1 MDKVSD
7 LYTFPDLLV
16 RAVNRA
22 GDDDAI
28 LFPDQKF
35 TYSEIYDRAVASAR
49 SLMTLGIRTGD
60 HVGILMS
67 NCQEFVDIFLGS
79 QLIGAWPVPINARY
93 KAREL
98 NYVIRNADLK
108 TLFTTD
114 RIVEHVDFV
123 ALLTDA
129 FPSLREQKDPSS
141 LQIDDAPLLENI
153 VLFGERSP
161 EGMMDQETFQSM
173 ASGTTEEE
181 IELCRSRIAI
191 RDVAMMMYTSG
202 TTAMPKGC
210 PISHEALVRPAI
222 EAGRT
227 RFFLEKDDRMW
238 DPLPMFHMSFVLPLI
253 ACMDAGAALL
263 TMEYFEPESAIEYME
278 REGAT
283 VNFASFPTIT
293 EAILNHPNY
302 DSSKLPIRIVN
313 NVGPA
318 KMLLSMQERMPEA
331 TQISAYGMTECGGV
345 SCFGDINDSLEK
357 RTETSGKPFRGIEMQ
372 IRDIETDEVL
382 GPDEVGEILVR
393 GYCVFEGYYKDPEK
407 NTEAFTTDGW
417 FRTGDICSI
426 DEDGR
431 VTYRSRLKD
440 MLKVGGENVAA
451 AEIEGL
457 LSGHPSVVLAQVVS
471 APDDKYMEVP
481 AAYIQILDGSSVSEE
496 EIIEFCKGKI
506 ANFKIPKHVRFVS
519 EWPMSATKI
528 QKVRLREMISEELAG
543 S

>member
-1 MDKVSD
+1 MNEFSD
-7 LYTFPDLLV
+7 VYTFPDLLV

-28 LFPDQKF
+28 LFPDQSF
-35 TYSEIYDRAVASAR
+35 TYSQLYERAVNSAR
-49 SLMTLGIRTGD
+49 SLMALGIGSGD

-67 NCQEFVDIFLGS
+67 NCQEFVDIFLGA

-93 KAREL
+93 KSAEL

-123 ALLTDA
+123 SLLGEA
-129 FPSLREQKDPSS
+129 FPSLSDQKDPSK
-141 LQIDDAPLLENI
+141 LQIDDAPVLESI
-153 VLFGERSP
+153 ILFGERSP
-161 EGMMDQETFQSM
+161 RGMMEQETFHGI
-173 ASGTTEEE
+173 ASETDESE
-181 IELCRSRIAI
+181 IELARSRIAI

-210 PISHEALVRPAI
+210 PISHEALIRPAI

-227 RFFLEKDDRMW
+227 RFFLEKHDRMW

-263 TMEYFEPESAIEYME
+263 TMEYFEPELSIEYME
-278 REGAT
+278 REKAT

-302 DSSKLPIRIVN
+302 DADKLPIRIVN
-313 NVGPA
+313 NVGPS
-318 KMLLSMQERMPEA
+318 KMLLSMQERMPNT

-372 IRDIETDEVL
+372 IRDIETDVVL
-382 GPDEVGEILVR
+382 GVDEVGEILVR

-407 NTEAFTTDGW
+407 NAEAFTEDGW

-426 DEDGR
+426 DEEGR

-457 LSGHPSVVLAQVVS
+457 LSGHPAVVLAQVVS
-471 APDDKYMEVP
+471 APDEKYMEVP
-481 AAYIQILDGSSVSEE
+481 AAYIQLLEGETLSAE
-496 EIIEFCKGKI
+496 EIVEFCQGKI
-506 ANFKIPKHVRFVS
+506 ASFKIPHHVRFVS

-528 QKVRLREMISEELAG
+528 QKVRLREMITRELE